1 MSNNNKND
9 INNKMKQV
17 NKTMFNREKWKN
29 DNI

>member
-17 NKTMFNREKWKN
+17 NKTMFNRAKWKN